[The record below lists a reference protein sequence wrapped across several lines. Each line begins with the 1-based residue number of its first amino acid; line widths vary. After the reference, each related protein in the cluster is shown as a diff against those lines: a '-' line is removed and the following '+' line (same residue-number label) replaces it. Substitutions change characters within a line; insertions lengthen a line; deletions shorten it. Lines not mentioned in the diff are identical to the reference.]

1 MGKTITARIYIG
13 NEPISKVE
21 YKTRNDS
28 RYGNRLARL
37 TLDEFVGFTK
47 GIAED
52 NAESWTV
59 TYTDGEEELAF
70 VSTDNPDKIDI
81 EINGELV
88 ETIIQYSGRG
98 REEVMWGW
106 LKAIG
111 WY

>member
-13 NEPISKVE
+13 NEPISKIE

-28 RYGNRLARL
+28 RHGYRLARL
-37 TLDEFVGFTK
+37 SLDEFVRYTK
-47 GIAED
+47 SVAED

-70 VSTDNPDKIDI
+70 VSTDNLDKIEV
-81 EINGELV
+81 EINGELT
-88 ETIIQYSGRG
+88 ETLTQYSGYG
-98 REEVMWGW
+98 ITEAMWGW
-106 LKAIG
+106 LKERG